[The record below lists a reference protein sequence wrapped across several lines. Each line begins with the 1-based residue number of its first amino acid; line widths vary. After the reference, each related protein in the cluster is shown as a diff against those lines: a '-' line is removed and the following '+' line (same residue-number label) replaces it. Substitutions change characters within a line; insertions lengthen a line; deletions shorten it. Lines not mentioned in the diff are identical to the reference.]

1 MPALHHWLLLCYI
14 ECFFFWLIL
23 FAVLVVRRSGV
34 ARPAKLLRWAED
46 GGWGGDSEGKVRRA
60 AAGGAETF
68 GGSEGGNGHVLG
80 LRRKRNERRCQS
92 RSGELCFRRRP
103 IVKAPFV
110 PCLSL
115 SVSAD
120 RFLLVDAGRQDYL
133 LFRTRP
139 RRREDWVSAGAAHV
153 ADPFFPVCPPSFS
166 PRTASMRAENSQAT
180 TSNID

>member
-14 ECFFFWLIL
+14 EFFFFWLIL

-80 LRRKRNERRCQS
+80 LRRKRNERR
-92 RSGELCFRRRP
+92 
-103 IVKAPFV
+103 
-110 PCLSL
+110 
-115 SVSAD
+115 
-120 RFLLVDAGRQDYL
+120 FLLVDAGRQDYL

-153 ADPFFPVCPPSFS
+153 
-166 PRTASMRAENSQAT
+166 ENSQAT